1 MPQSNTYSTTAVDG
15 SADESAYTPPQPQ
28 TPAQVAANKALDLQ
42 RINNFMADTGLATT
56 MGAAYTK
63 SEEYAAGVADAHCRR
78 AASAIG
84 VAEKLFKEDDM
95 KDRKK

>member
-1 MPQSNTYSTTAVDG
+1 
-15 SADESAYTPPQPQ
+15 
-28 TPAQVAANKALDLQ
+28 
-42 RINNFMADTGLATT
+42 MADTGLATT